1 MADEAGSSLSSW
13 RAGLRRALAVL
24 RPRGLRIL
32 FSARADWQA
41 ALEEAFRDGEHRL
54 TFAPFD
60 DESIGAHDLLVPT
73 TIADL
78 GALHALGAASRDLR
92 LPIPSAACVAL
103 CNDKPRLNSALV
115 EAGFAAY
122 VPPWGEGLAFPYVLK
137 KRIDEGGSSVHVVGS
152 WARSREL
159 AALHADPDYFAQELV
174 PGVREFATHA
184 LMIAGRIRYAM
195 TMEFVFANPRTVKG
209 RNVPLFA
216 GQRAHPVDPGLLESM
231 LRAIGFEGLCCFNY
245 KVVEDKPMLF
255 EINPRFGFSL
265 CAHFPDVVQLLAKR
279 SIRAR
284 RPWAFRFTAAR

>member
-1 MADEAGSSLSSW
+1 MAEETGPSLSGW
-13 RAGLRRALAVL
+13 YAGLRRTLAVL

-41 ALEEAFRDGEHRL
+41 ALEDAFRGGEHRL

-60 DESIGAHDLLVPT
+60 GDSIGAHDLLVPT

-78 GALHALGAASRDLR
+78 GALHALGVASRNLR
-92 LPIPSAACVAL
+92 LPIPSAACVGL

-137 KRIDEGGSSVHVVGS
+137 KRIDEGGSSVQVIGS
-152 WARSREL
+152 WARSQEL
-159 AALHADPDYFAQELV
+159 AALHADPNYFAQELV
-174 PGVREFATHA
+174 PGIREFATHV

-195 TMEFVFANPRTVKG
+195 TMEFLFANPRTVKG
-209 RNVPLFA
+209 RSVPLFA
-216 GQRAHPVDPGLLESM
+216 GRREHPVDPGLLESM

-245 KVVEDKPMLF
+245 KMVEDKPMLF

-265 CAHFPDVVQLLAKR
+265 CARFPDVVRLLA
-279 SIRAR
+279 R
-284 RPWAFRFTAAR
+284 RRTGVRYS